1 MKARVAACAA
11 MLVLGATPAAAH
23 RLDAYLQAT
32 TIHVGKDRLQAHI
45 RLLPGVAV
53 FRTVVGAIDTNADGV
68 LSGAEQ
74 RAYALVVLRDLSLA
88 VDGQP
93 LPLTLTTCK
102 YASVS
107 ELQEGRGVIEI
118 DFEATAPRGGPD
130 RQLTFENHHQPRIGE
145 YLVNALVPRD
155 PDIHITGQSR
165 NYKQSSFQLKYAQA
179 GVGTR
184 PASAAWWSGIT
195 AWLLAPGARAP

>member
-1 MKARVAACAA
+1 MCGDACARC
-11 MLVLGATPAAAH
+11 H
-23 RLDAYLQAT
+23 SR
-32 TIHVGKDRLQAHI
+32 R
-45 RLLPGVAV
+45 
-53 FRTVVGAIDTNADGV
+53 
-68 LSGAEQ
+68 
-74 RAYALVVLRDLSLA
+74 
-88 VDGQP
+88 
-93 LPLTLTTCK
+93 K